1 MLSLIGN
8 PALSNFRIQRLL
20 AVLRRQ
26 VPRLDA
32 VSTRYVHLV
41 DTEGAL
47 EAHERERLGAL
58 LDYGES
64 AREAAEP
71 DAGELLVVPR
81 LGTRSPW
88 SSKATDIA
96 RNCGLAAV
104 RRIERGCRYRFGTED
119 SQPLTGR
126 ELALIRP
133 ELHDRM
139 TESVLDSLDE
149 AGALFRQ
156 EAPRPVA
163 VVDVLGGG
171 RDALQVADR
180 ELGLALAADEIDYLL
195 DNYRALSRNPTDVEL
210 MMFAQANS
218 EHCRHKIFNAD
229 WIIDGERQPH
239 TLFGMIRHTH
249 QSRPDGVLSAYSD
262 NAAVAAGHDA
272 RRFMPH
278 PETGVYAACAEP
290 AHLVMKV
297 ETHNH
302 PTAIAPFAGAAT
314 GVGGEIRDEGA
325 TGRGAHPKAGL
336 SGFSVS
342 NLRIPEL
349 PQPWEADH
357 GRPGRIASAL
367 DIMLDGPIG
376 AAAYANEFGRP
387 QLAGY
392 FRSFELTVPGPDGD
406 EVRGFHKP
414 VMIAGGM
421 GNIRPEHVHKQ
432 RADAGTPVVV
442 LGGPAMLIGLG
453 GGAASSVASGA
464 GDEELDFASV
474 QRSNP
479 EMERRCQE
487 VIDACW
493 RLGADNPI
501 VSIHDVG
508 AGGLSNALPELLDD
522 SGRGGRLE
530 LRAVP
535 SDEPGMSPMEL
546 WCNEA
551 QERYVLAIHPDRL
564 ERFRALCER
573 ERAPFAVVGEAT
585 EDRQLIVGDGHFDDT
600 PVKLAMEMLLGKPP
614 KMLREVHR
622 RPFHKPELSLEGIGV
637 AEAARR
643 VLSLPT
649 VAAKHFLITI
659 GDRSVSGLVARDQMV
674 GPWQVPV
681 ADVAVTL
688 ADYDGYTGEAMAMG
702 ERSPA
707 AVLNAP
713 ASGRMAVA
721 EALTNLAA
729 APVGRLRNVNLSA
742 NWMAAC
748 GHPGED
754 ALLYDTVEAIGRELC
769 PRLGIAI
776 PVGKDSLSMKTVWEE
791 RGEARAVTAPLT
803 LVVSAFAPVHDARRT
818 LTPQLR
824 TDLGET
830 DLLLVDLG
838 KGENRLGASA
848 LAQVYGQ
855 IGDRPADLNDPEALA
870 RAFDTLQ
877 DLISEGRLLAYHD
890 RSDGGLLATLAEMA
904 FAGRCGL
911 DVDLSELGDDALAA
925 LFAEEAGFVV
935 QVRRTELEAV
945 LQAFQAAGLK
955 RHTHRLGAPR
965 DDQRIVCQHRGS
977 VVLDESRA
985 ELQRIWQTTTW
996 QLQRLR
1002 DNPDCADEEFAT
1014 LRDEDDPG
1022 LHASLTFDPSV
1033 DVAAP
1038 FIGAG
1043 ARPRVAV
1050 LREQGVNSHVEMAAA
1065 FDRAGFE
1072 AVDVHMTDLLA
1083 GRHSLADFHAAVAC
1097 GGFSYGD
1104 VLGAGGGW
1112 ARTIRFNPRLRDEFS
1127 AFFQRPDTL
1136 ALGVCNGC
1144 QMMAELRELI
1154 PGAELWPDFRR
1165 NRSEQYEARLIMAEV
1180 LDSPSL
1186 FLDGM
1191 AGSRMPLV
1199 VAHGEGRAVF
1209 GEGAG
1214 PRKALA
1220 AGVASLRYVD
1230 NHGRVAETY
1239 PANPGG
1245 SPLGLTG
1252 FTTRDGRVTVMM
1264 PHPER
1269 VFRTVQHSWHP
1280 DEWGENGPWMRLFQ
1294 NARKALG

>member
-32 VSTRYVHLV
+32 ASTRYVHFV
-41 DTEGAL
+41 DTEGGL
-47 EAHERERLGAL
+47 EAHERERLDAL
-58 LDYGES
+58 LDYGEP
-64 AREAAEP
+64 AAEAAEP

-81 LGTRSPW
+81 FGTRSPW

-119 SQPLTGR
+119 GRPLTDR

-139 TESVLDSLDE
+139 TESVLDGLDE
-149 AGALFRQ
+149 ADALFRQ
-156 EAPRPVA
+156 EAPRPVV

-171 RDALQVADR
+171 RDALLVADR
-180 ELGLALAADEIDYLL
+180 DLGLALAADEIDYLL
-195 DNYRALSRNPTDVEL
+195 DNYQALGRNPTDVEL

-272 RRFMPH
+272 RRFVPD
-278 PETGVYAACAEP
+278 PETGIYAACAEP

-349 PQPWEADH
+349 PQPWEANH

-367 DIMLDGPIG
+367 EIMLDGPIG

-392 FRSFELTVPGPDGD
+392 FRSFELTVPGPGGD

-432 RADAGTPVVV
+432 RADAGTLVVV

-535 SDEPGMSPMEL
+535 SDEPGMSPMEI

-573 ERAPFAVVGEAT
+573 ERAPFALVGEAT

-600 PVKLAMEMLLGKPP
+600 PVDLAMEMLLGKPP

-622 RPFHKPELSLEGIGV
+622 RPFHKPELKLEGIGV

-688 ADYDGYTGEAMAMG
+688 ADYDGHTGEAMAMG

-754 ALLYDTVEAIGRELC
+754 ALLYDTVEAVGRELC

-791 RGEARAVTAPLT
+791 RGEARAVTAPLS

-838 KGENRLGASA
+838 KGSNRLGASA

-855 IGDRPADLNDPEALA
+855 IGHRPPDLDDPEALA
-870 RAFDTLQ
+870 RAFDTVQ

-911 DVDLSELGDDALAA
+911 DADLSELGDDALSA

-965 DDQRIVCQHRGS
+965 DDQRLVCRHRGS

-1065 FDRAGFE
+1065 YDRAGFE

-1112 ARTIRFNPRLRDEFS
+1112 ARTIRFNPRLRDEFA

-1136 ALGVCNGC
+1136 GLGVCNGC

-1220 AGVASLRYVD
+1220 AGIASLRYVD

-1252 FTTRDGRVTVMM
+1252 FTTRDGRVTIMM

-1280 DEWGENGPWMRLFQ
+1280 DEWGEHGPWMRLFQ